1 VAGKNKAT
9 STRHFSSVTDPNST
23 PPRSRLRFVVWVAI
37 AIVTAAGV
45 LFYFRYQTSL
55 APMLGGGK

>member
-1 VAGKNKAT
+1 M
-9 STRHFSSVTDPNST
+9 STISFQVCGGQEQGHFSTLIFYPM
-23 PPRSRLRFVVWVAI
+23 PRWRYVVWVAV
-37 AIVTAAGV
+37 AIITVAGV

>member
-1 VAGKNKAT
+1 
-9 STRHFSSVTDPNST
+9 
-23 PPRSRLRFVVWVAI
+23 LRYVVWVAI

>member
-1 VAGKNKAT
+1 M
-9 STRHFSSVTDPNST
+9 
-23 PPRSRLRFVVWVAI
+23 PRWRYVVWVAV
-37 AIVTAAGV
+37 AIITVAGV